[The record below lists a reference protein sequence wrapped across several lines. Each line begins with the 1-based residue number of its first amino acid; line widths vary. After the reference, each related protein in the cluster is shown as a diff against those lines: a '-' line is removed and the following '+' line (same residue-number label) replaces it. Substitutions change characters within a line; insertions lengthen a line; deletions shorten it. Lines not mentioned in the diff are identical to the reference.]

1 MTEFGRNHGQLQMVR
16 AVVRTIKTGSRVEKG
31 SDNSCYQANDCVAG
45 YSNSEIMEQLSI
57 SERTLYRR
65 LAEAVDADWQRLRER
80 DDSHKLA
87 LQISI
92 LEDRL
97 NAAYRRLVA
106 IATSPKTSARQK
118 VEAEFL
124 AAHCA
129 VAILQVVVAG
139 PLMIR
144 RLTKE
149 LDISHFGE
157 SFDADES
164 DIVSSGRI
172 KLAEKACS
180 K

>member
-1 MTEFGRNHGQLQMVR
+1 LAEK
-16 AVVRTIKTGSRVEKG
+16 RTIYERSEPSSGPPRPAARLRKAQTIAAIRRMI
-31 SDNSCYQANDCVAG
+31 VAG
-45 YSNSEIMEQLSI
+45 YSNSEIIEQLKI

-65 LAEAVDADWQRLRER
+65 LAEAVDADWQRLKEQ
-80 DDSHKLA
+80 DSSDELA

-106 IATSPKTSARQK
+106 IATSPKTSARGK
-118 VEAEFL
+118 VEAECL

-129 VAILQVVVAG
+129 VAILQVVFAG

-149 LDISHFGE
+149 LDISHFSE
-157 SFDADES
+157 PFDADEA
-164 DIVSSGRI
+164 DIDSADRI
-172 KLAEKACS
+172 KLAEKAW
-180 K
+180 

>member
-1 MTEFGRNHGQLQMVR
+1 M
-16 AVVRTIKTGSRVEKG
+16 
-31 SDNSCYQANDCVAG
+31 AG

-65 LAEAVDADWQRLRER
+65 LAEAIDSDWQRLKEK
-80 DDSHKLA
+80 DSSDELTV
-87 LQISI
+87 QIGI

-97 NAAYRRLVA
+97 NTAYRRLVA
-106 IATSPKTSARQK
+106 IATSPKTSARIK
-118 VEAEFL
+118 VEAECL

-129 VAILQVVVAG
+129 VAILQVTVAG

-144 RLTKE
+144 RMTKE

-157 SFDADES
+157 SFDADEV
-164 DIVSSGRI
+164 DIDSADRI